1 MTDLLIIFL
10 LIILIFK
17 DKIPINNISK
27 VEEQKIE
34 EISEEEKEKHK
45 ALQKQFDELMNYN
58 IEDAI
63 KSKRGEE

>member
-17 DKIPINNISK
+17 DRIPINNTSK
-27 VEEQKIE
+27 VEEHKIE